1 MNPNG
6 TVSPFLPEREEQQVI
21 PESWSSKLSW
31 GEAKEELEE
40 QNRQLLFAAGF
51 LAPLLFPEWASILP
65 LESQKW
71 SSARQELLH
80 PRVCTLLSVR
90 PRVYGW

>member
-6 TVSPFLPEREEQQVI
+6 TVSPLPPEREEQQVI
-21 PESWSSKLSW
+21 PESWSSELSW
-31 GEAKEELEE
+31 GEAQEELEK

-51 LAPLLFPEWASILP
+51 LAPLLFPEWASIP
-65 LESQKW
+65 PSESQKW

-80 PRVCTLLSVR
+80 PRVRTLSSR
-90 PRVYGW
+90 HPRVYGW